1 MDLELNRSNK
11 RLVWEFWRDLEAADP
26 GRGMAVATTAMHDDV
41 EWNGPDPIGR
51 LDGVE
56 AFVSYFW
63 QPLLHS
69 FPDMVRQTPI
79 FFGGESNGR
88 IDGDLSLDGHMWVTG
103 TGLFTGTFA
112 NDYLTIPA
120 TGGQV
125 TIPWGEFCRIVDGAI
140 VEVYF
145 LIDLVELMRQ
155 AGYEVLPTNRGADG
169 IYPPPAASDGV
180 ALGPHD
186 QEASRHSLEHIR
198 QFIFDGLNNYDETA
212 LNSMGMADFFHRDV
226 RWYGP
231 GGIGAC
237 LSFKEFEDFHQRP
250 WLTAYPDRRVQDLDA
265 LFAEGAYSAGSGWA
279 GVKATHTGPYLNSPA
294 TGNQI
299 EFNGLDWWKR
309 EGEMYIENWVFVDMV
324 HLFRQFGVDLFER
337 LAELSQN
344 REC

>member
-1 MDLELNRSNK
+1 MDIELNQTNK
-11 RLVWEFWRDLEAADP
+11 RLVWEFWRDLEAAGHGGATD
-26 GRGMAVATTAMHDDV
+26 VASRAMHNDV

-51 LDGVE
+51 LHGVE
-56 AFVSYFW
+56 AFASDFW

-69 FPDMVRQTPI
+69 FPDMTRQTHV

-88 IDGDLSLDGHMWVTG
+88 IDGDLSLDGHMWATG
-103 TGLFTGTFA
+103 TGLLTGTFA

-125 TIPWGEFCRIVDGAI
+125 TIPWGEFCRLADGVIVD
-140 VEVYF
+140 VYF

-155 AGYEVLPTNRGADG
+155 AGHEVLPSNRGADG
-169 IYPPPAASDGV
+169 IYPPSAANDGIM
-180 ALGPHD
+180 LGVQN

-198 QFIFDGLNNYDETA
+198 RFIFDGLNAYDQTE
-212 LNSMGMADFFHRDV
+212 LESMGMADFFHPDM

-237 LSFKEFEDFHQRP
+237 LSLNEFEDFHQRP
-250 WLTAYPDRRVQDLDA
+250 WLAAYPDRRVQDLDA
-265 LFAEGAYSAGSGWA
+265 LFAEGAFSGAPGWA
-279 GVKATHTGPYLNSPA
+279 GVKATHTGPYLDTPA

-309 EGEMYIENWVFVDMV
+309 EGDMYVENWVFVDMV
-324 HLFRQFGVDLFER
+324 HLFRQLGVDLFER
-337 LAELSQN
+337 LAEHS
-344 REC
+344 RSG